1 MTFLSRAFAMAVA
14 LTCASAIPAAG
25 AGLNTGDI
33 APPLSISEWVK
44 GASVDL
50 KKDGSKKIHVVEFWA
65 VWCPPC
71 KMSVP
76 LLTKLQKRFSKDVT
90 ILGITEPDFGRNSP
104 ASIRRFVKSQ
114 GSEMEYTVGIDTGR
128 TTQAYMAAAGVEGIP
143 HAFVVGKDGRIAWQ
157 GSPLDPAL
165 ETVLE
170 ELVAGRF
177 DMAAVKLEQQV
188 MQRLD
193 ELQLLFQM
201 EQWDRVWDGLLEILK
216 LDPSSEVAL
225 GVLTRISVEQLRNAD
240 QFRSFARNHIDKHRT
255 NPDAMSRLAMI
266 LSNITDLSSRL
277 PDLALEA
284 AKAAYDSSKQRDAVV
299 TSIYARAL
307 YQVGAMERAI
317 ALQQDAVALAT
328 PEIKVQLQ
336 DIVAYYRLCKKVQVG
351 LN

>member
-1 MTFLSRAFAMAVA
+1 MTFLSRAFAMTVA
-14 LTCASAIPAAG
+14 LTCAFAVPAAG
-25 AGLNTGDI
+25 ASLNTGDV
-33 APPLSISEWVK
+33 APPLSVSEWVM
-44 GASVDL
+44 GAPVDL
-50 KKDGSKKIHVVEFWA
+50 KKDGSKKIHVIEFWA

-76 LLTKLQKRFSKDVT
+76 LLTRLQKKFAKDVT
-90 ILGITEPDFGRNSP
+90 IVGITEPDFGRNSP
-104 ASIRRFVKSQ
+104 ASIRRFVKDQ
-114 GSEMEYTVGIDTGR
+114 GKDLQYTVGIDTGR
-128 TTQAYMAAAGVEGIP
+128 TTQAYMVAASVEGIP

-193 ELQLLFQM
+193 ELNLLFQM
-201 EQWDRVWDGLLEILK
+201 QQWDRVWDGLLEILK
-216 LDPSSEVAL
+216 LDPASEVAL
-225 GVLTRISVEQLRNAD
+225 GVLTQISVEQLRNAA
-240 QFRSFARNHIDKHRT
+240 QFRSFARGHIDSHRG
-255 NPDAMSRLAMI
+255 NADAMSQLALT
-266 LSNITDLSSRL
+266 LSNIMDLSSRL

-307 YQVGAMERAI
+307 YQVGAMDRAI
-317 ALQQDAVALAT
+317 ALQQDAVALASAD
-328 PEIKVQLQ
+328 IKDQLQ
-336 DIVAYYRLCKKVQVG
+336 DIVAYYRLCKKVHVS